1 MQKGRKMR
9 NLGNYL
15 LILTIALILPLHAA
29 DQNATF
35 TFKMQ
40 SNKHEVYLGE
50 PVKLTFTFQY
60 PIDLKIAEANF
71 APPTFHDLWVKTGKN
86 VPNRIKNGYHIYKL
100 DYLIT
105 PQRAGTIEI
114 EPARMDIGILKTK
127 EKNTLRFDRVKW
139 KSIFSNAVK
148 LKVKPLPDD
157 TQLFGDYSLE
167 TQIDK
172 NSTKA
177 NEPVHL
183 TVTVKGS
190 GNVEEIPDF
199 EIKTEH
205 AVVYSD
211 KPLIKTHFE
220 KGVSKGTFTQKFAFV
235 SDRNFTIPA
244 LSLTY
249 FDNQSKKVK
258 TVKTEPIPVTIKDTP
273 AANMTPHLEKGAQA
287 SSQNYR
293 PLSKT
298 LWLISIIA
306 AFIAGI
312 LLTLLFKRSNK
323 TVSKESRSVEE
334 QIKKAKND
342 KTLLQIL
349 LPYAAGN
356 PKIAQIVKQLEE
368 NLYEKGR
375 HRVDRKKTAKL
386 FYENV
391 TNPPDTSDI
400 LD

>member
-1 MQKGRKMR
+1 MR

-15 LILTIALILPLHAA
+15 LILTIALILPLQAA
-29 DQNATF
+29 DQNTTF

-40 SNKHEVYLGE
+40 INKHEVYLGE

-60 PIDLKIAEANF
+60 PIDLQIAEANF

-127 EKNTLRFDRVKW
+127 ERNTLRFDRVKW
-139 KSIFSNAVK
+139 KSIFSNALK
-148 LKVKPLPDD
+148 LTVKPLPDD

-167 TQIDK
+167 TKIDK

-211 KPLIKTHFE
+211 KPVIKTGFE

-249 FDNQSKKVK
+249 FDSQSK
-258 TVKTEPIPVTIKDTP
+258 TVKTIKTEPIAITVQNATANK
-273 AANMTPHLEKGAQA
+273 AASHLEKGQEV
-287 SSQNYR
+287 SSQTYQ
-293 PLSKT
+293 PLDKT
-298 LWLISIIA
+298 LWIISIIA
-306 AFIAGI
+306 AFVAGI
-312 LLTLLFKRSNK
+312 LLTLLFKRSK
-323 TVSKESRSVEE
+323 ITVSKEHRNIEE

-349 LPYAAGN
+349 LPYASEN
-356 PKIAQIVKQLEE
+356 KKIAQIVSQLEE
-368 NLYEKGR
+368 NLYEGGA
-375 HRVDRKKTAKL
+375 HRIDRRKTAKL